1 MVESSRKIGVFGHG
15 FTYSGHPVSA
25 AVAVRTLQLYEER
38 QIFAH
43 AAKVAEYF
51 QGRLAA
57 LSDHGLVGEARGVGL
72 IGGCEMVADRGTGRA
87 FANPGKV
94 GAYCL
99 DRCQEHG
106 LIVRNIG
113 DTIALCPPLVI
124 TESEIG
130 ELFDRLER
138 ALDDTLTWVEREA
151 LRG

>member
-1 MVESSRKIGVFGHG
+1 
-15 FTYSGHPVSA
+15 
-25 AVAVRTLQLYEER
+25 
-38 QIFAH
+38 
-43 AAKVAEYF
+43 
-51 QGRLAA
+51 
-57 LSDHGLVGEARGVGL
+57 
-72 IGGCEMVADRGTGRA
+72 MVADRGTGRA
-87 FANPGKV
+87 FAKPGKV

-106 LIVRNIG
+106 LVVRNIG

-138 ALDDTLTWVEREA
+138 ALDDTQAWVEREA